1 MKRISLLYIVSFF
14 VFFGCGGLEQVVTE
28 TKKQL
33 PDSPSPVRE
42 GDVQTHAVTDGNSG
56 TAGESSSGQ
65 KSTTP
70 QAAFAAMFPDAWDV
84 EWENERGLLKVE
96 FRQGYHEKEAWFRTD
111 GTWVRT
117 VTDLKLS
124 EVPSAVL
131 SSVKTR
137 TGSGWKI
144 EDIDLVEQAESPAVY
159 YLAECEKVGSEQQ
172 IHLRIAPD
180 GTIL

>member
-1 MKRISLLYIVSFF
+1 MYYLAECEKVGTDIDIHVQLTSDGILLNESDWKTLVDGST
-14 VFFGCGGLEQVVTE
+14 GSGNSSTG
-28 TKKQL
+28 
-33 PDSPSPVRE
+33 
-42 GDVQTHAVTDGNSG
+42 GNSG
-56 TAGESSSGQ
+56 TTGGTAGGSGAQ
-65 KSTTP
+65 GSTP
-70 QAAFAAMFPDAWDV
+70 QMTFAAMFPDAWDV

-144 EDIDLVEQAESPAVY
+144 EDIDLVEQAESPAV
-159 YLAECEKVGSEQQ
+159 
-172 IHLRIAPD
+172 
-180 GTIL
+180 